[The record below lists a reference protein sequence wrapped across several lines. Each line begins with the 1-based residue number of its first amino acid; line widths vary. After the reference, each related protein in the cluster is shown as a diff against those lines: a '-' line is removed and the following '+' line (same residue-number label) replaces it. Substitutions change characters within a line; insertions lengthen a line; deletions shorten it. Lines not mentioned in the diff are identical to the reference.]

1 MDNKLSEKPKIL
13 IVDDEL
19 DMLSGCANIMSALGN
34 KPIPVNNGKTAIEL
48 LKEDDFDLVFCDL
61 LMPEIDGMQII
72 EAVQKYAPQTPVIIF
87 SAYGTIDRA
96 VTAMKAGAYDF
107 IEKPLDTERL
117 KIILEKGLRQ
127 RNFIKEHNNL
137 LKQLEDKFRFD
148 NIISNSLV
156 MKNVFEMIESVS
168 QSDANILITG
178 ESGTGKEL
186 IARSIHA
193 HSKRKKMPFVPVN
206 CGAFPENLFEA
217 ELFGYEKG
225 AFTDAS
231 HRKIG
236 LLEFADGGTFFL
248 DEVCE
253 LPANLQVKMLR
264 TLQDRLLRR
273 VGGNELIKIDL
284 RIISATNRDIQKAL
298 TDKQIREDFYYR
310 LNVINISVPPLR
322 DRKGDIKL
330 LANYFLN
337 QKLKSSS
344 KEVIGFTDEA
354 MSKLEE
360 YDWPGNIRELENV
373 VERAV
378 TLVKG
383 EVITLSELPPSIQP
397 KNKSGFSFKDLSHA
411 EAKQK
416 AIDNIEKKYL
426 LYLLDKHSG
435 NVTKIAEEAGMT
447 RRNIHRML
455 NRHSIDPGSW
465 RYS

>member
-1 MDNKLSEKPKIL
+1 MSGKPRIL
-13 IVDDEL
+13 IVDDEP
-19 DMLSGCANIMSALGN
+19 DMLTGCSNILAALGN
-34 KPIPVNNGKTAIEL
+34 KPVPIAEGSLALEL
-48 LKEDDFDLVFCDL
+48 IKNEEFDLIFCDL
-61 LMPEIDGMQII
+61 LMPDVDGMQII
-72 EAVQKYAPQTPVIIF
+72 ENVQKISPQTPIIIF

-96 VTAMKAGAYDF
+96 VAAMRAGAFDF
-107 IEKPLDTERL
+107 IEKPFDTNRI
-117 KIILEKGLRQ
+117 KIVIEKGLRQ
-127 RNFIKEHNNL
+127 RNLIKERNNL

-156 MKNVFEMIESVS
+156 MKKVFEMIESVS

-193 HSKRKKMPFVPVN
+193 HSNRKTMPFIPVN

-264 TLQDRLLRR
+264 MLQDQLLRR
-273 VGGNELIKIDL
+273 VGGNELIKIDVRL
-284 RIISATNRDIQKAL
+284 ISATNQEIQKAL
-298 TDKQIREDFYYR
+298 NNEQLREDFYYR
-310 LNVINISVPPLR
+310 LNVVNIHVPPLR
-322 DRKGDIKL
+322 ERDGDINL

-344 KEVIGFTDEA
+344 KEAIGFTDEA
-354 MSKLEE
+354 LENLE
-360 YDWPGNIRELENV
+360 RYNWPGNVRELENV

-378 TLVKG
+378 ALVKG
-383 EVITLSELPPSIQP
+383 DFITTTELPQSIQSG
-397 KNKSGFSFKDLSHA
+397 KSSSYSFSDLTLA
-411 EAKQK
+411 QAKQK
-416 AIDNIEKKYL
+416 AIDQIEKKYL
-426 LYLLDKHSG
+426 LYLLKKHMG
-435 NVTKIAEEAGMT
+435 NVT
-447 RRNIHRML
+447 
-455 NRHSIDPGSW
+455 
-465 RYS
+465 

>member
-1 MDNKLSEKPKIL
+1 
-13 IVDDEL
+13 
-19 DMLSGCANIMSALGN
+19 
-34 KPIPVNNGKTAIEL
+34 
-48 LKEDDFDLVFCDL
+48 
-61 LMPEIDGMQII
+61 
-72 EAVQKYAPQTPVIIF
+72 
-87 SAYGTIDRA
+87 
-96 VTAMKAGAYDF
+96 
-107 IEKPLDTERL
+107 
-117 KIILEKGLRQ
+117 
-127 RNFIKEHNNL
+127 
-137 LKQLEDKFRFD
+137 
-148 NIISNSLV
+148 
-156 MKNVFEMIESVS
+156 
-168 QSDANILITG
+168 
-178 ESGTGKEL
+178 
-186 IARSIHA
+186 
-193 HSKRKKMPFVPVN
+193 
-206 CGAFPENLFEA
+206 
-217 ELFGYEKG
+217 
-225 AFTDAS
+225 DAS

-298 TDKQIREDFYYR
+298 TDELIREDFYYR
-310 LNVINISVPPLR
+310 LNVINISIPPLR

-383 EVITLSELPPSIQP
+383 EVITLSELPPAIQP
-397 KNKSGFSFKDLSHA
+397 KNKSGFSFKDLSLA
-411 EAKQK
+411 DAKQK

-455 NRHSIDPGSW
+455 NKHSIDPGSW

>member
-1 MDNKLSEKPKIL
+1 MSTKPRIL
-13 IVDDEL
+13 IVDDEP
-19 DMLSGCANIMSALGN
+19 DMLTGCSNILAALGN
-34 KPIPVNNGKTAIEL
+34 KPVPIAEGSLALEL
-48 LKEDDFDLVFCDL
+48 IKNEEFDLIFCDL
-61 LMPEIDGMQII
+61 LMPDIDGMQII
-72 EAVQKYAPQTPVIIF
+72 EDVQKFSPQTPIIIF

-96 VTAMKAGAYDF
+96 VAAMRAGAFDF
-107 IEKPLDTERL
+107 IEKPFDTNRI
-117 KIILEKGLRQ
+117 KIVIEKGLRQ
-127 RNFIKEHNNL
+127 RNLIKERNNL

-156 MKNVFEMIESVS
+156 MKNVFDMVESVS

-193 HSKRKKMPFVPVN
+193 HSNRKTMPFIPVN

-253 LPANLQVKMLR
+253 LPTNLQVKMLR
-264 TLQDRLLRR
+264 MLQDQLLRR
-273 VGGNELIKIDL
+273 VGGNELIKIDVRL
-284 RIISATNRDIQKAL
+284 ISATNQDIQKAL
-298 TDKQIREDFYYR
+298 NNEQLREDFYYR
-310 LNVINISVPPLR
+310 LNVVNIHIPPLR
-322 DRKGDIKL
+322 EREGDINL
-330 LANYFLN
+330 LTNYFLN

-354 MSKLEE
+354 LENLVK
-360 YDWPGNIRELENV
+360 YNWPGNVRELENV

-378 TLVKG
+378 ALVKG
-383 EVITLSELPPSIQP
+383 DLITTAELPPSIQ
-397 KNKSGFSFKDLSHA
+397 SGESSAYSFHDLSLA
-411 EAKQK
+411 EAKQN
-416 AIDNIEKKYL
+416 AIDQTEKKYL
-426 LYLLDKHSG
+426 LYLLKKYNG
-435 NVTKIAEEAGMT
+435 NVTKIAEEANMT

-455 NRHSIDPGSW
+455 NRHALDPNSW
-465 RYS
+465 RAS

>member
-1 MDNKLSEKPKIL
+1 MSGKPRIL
-13 IVDDEL
+13 IVDDEP
-19 DMLSGCANIMSALGN
+19 DMLTGCSNLLAALGN
-34 KPIPVNNGKTAIEL
+34 KPVPIAEGSLALEL
-48 LKEDDFDLVFCDL
+48 IKNEEFDLIFCDL
-61 LMPEIDGMQII
+61 LMPDVDGMEII
-72 EAVQKYAPQTPVIIF
+72 EYVQKVSPQTPIIIF

-96 VTAMKAGAYDF
+96 VAAMQAGAFDF
-107 IEKPLDTERL
+107 IEKPFDTDRL
-117 KIILEKGLRQ
+117 KIVIEKSLRQ
-127 RNFIKEHNNL
+127 RNLIKERNNL

-193 HSKRKKMPFVPVN
+193 HSNRKTMPFIPVN

-225 AFTDAS
+225 AFTDAT

-236 LLEFADGGTFFL
+236 LFEFADEGTFFL

-253 LPANLQVKMLR
+253 LPVNLQVKMLR
-264 TLQDRLLRR
+264 MLQDQLLRR
-273 VGGNELIKIDL
+273 VGGNELIKIDVRL
-284 RIISATNRDIQKAL
+284 ISATNQEIQKAL
-298 TDKQIREDFYYR
+298 NNNQLREDFYYR
-310 LNVINISVPPLR
+310 LNVVNIHVPPLR
-322 DRKGDIKL
+322 EREGDINL

-344 KEVIGFTDEA
+344 KEVIGFTDDT
-354 MSKLEE
+354 LEILE
-360 YDWPGNIRELENV
+360 KYNWPGNVRELENV

-378 TLVKG
+378 ALVKG
-383 EVITLSELPPSIQP
+383 DFITTTELPPAIQSR
-397 KNKSGFSFKDLSHA
+397 KSSAYSFPDLTLA
-411 EAKQK
+411 QAKQK
-416 AIDNIEKKYL
+416 AIDQIEKKYL
-426 LYLLDKHSG
+426 LYLLKKHNG
-435 NVTKIAEEAGMT
+435 NVTKIANEANMT

-455 NRHSIDPGSW
+455 NRHILDPNSW
-465 RYS
+465 RVS

>member
-1 MDNKLSEKPKIL
+1 MSAKPRIL
-13 IVDDEL
+13 IVDDEP
-19 DMLSGCANIMSALGN
+19 DMLTGCSNILAALGN
-34 KPIPVNNGKTAIEL
+34 KPVPIAEGSLALEL
-48 LKEDDFDLVFCDL
+48 IKNEEFDLIFCDL
-61 LMPEIDGMQII
+61 LMPDVDGMQII
-72 EAVQKYAPQTPVIIF
+72 EDVQKFSPQTPIIIF

-96 VTAMKAGAYDF
+96 VAAMRAGAFDF
-107 IEKPLDTERL
+107 IEKPFDTNRI
-117 KIILEKGLRQ
+117 KIVIEKGLRQ
-127 RNFIKEHNNL
+127 KNLIKERNNL

-168 QSDANILITG
+168 QSDSNILITG

-193 HSKRKKMPFVPVN
+193 HSNRKTMPFIPVN

-231 HRKIG
+231 HRKLG

-264 TLQDRLLRR
+264 MLQDQLLRR
-273 VGGNELIKIDL
+273 VGGNELIKIDVRL
-284 RIISATNRDIQKAL
+284 ISATNQDIQKAL
-298 TDKQIREDFYYR
+298 NNEQLREDFYYR
-310 LNVINISVPPLR
+310 LNVVNIHVPPLKER
-322 DRKGDIKL
+322 EGDINL

-354 MSKLEE
+354 LENLE
-360 YDWPGNIRELENV
+360 KYNWPGNVRELENV

-378 TLVKG
+378 ALVKG
-383 EVITLSELPPSIQP
+383 
-397 KNKSGFSFKDLSHA
+397 
-411 EAKQK
+411 
-416 AIDNIEKKYL
+416 
-426 LYLLDKHSG
+426 
-435 NVTKIAEEAGMT
+435 
-447 RRNIHRML
+447 
-455 NRHSIDPGSW
+455 
-465 RYS
+465 

>member
-1 MDNKLSEKPKIL
+1 MSAKPRIL
-13 IVDDEL
+13 IVDDEP
-19 DMLSGCANIMSALGN
+19 DMLTGCSNILAALGN
-34 KPIPVNNGKTAIEL
+34 KPVPIAEGSLALEL
-48 LKEDDFDLVFCDL
+48 IKNEEFDLIFCDL
-61 LMPEIDGMQII
+61 LMPDVDGMQII
-72 EAVQKYAPQTPVIIF
+72 EDVQKFSPQTPIIIF

-96 VTAMKAGAYDF
+96 VAAMRAGAFDF
-107 IEKPLDTERL
+107 IEKPFDTNRI
-117 KIILEKGLRQ
+117 KIVIEKGLRQ
-127 RNFIKEHNNL
+127 RNLIKERNNL

-168 QSDANILITG
+168 QSDSNILITG

-193 HSKRKKMPFVPVN
+193 HSNRKTMPFIPVN

-231 HRKIG
+231 HRKLG

-264 TLQDRLLRR
+264 MLQDQLLRR
-273 VGGNELIKIDL
+273 VGGNELIKIDVRL
-284 RIISATNRDIQKAL
+284 ISATNQDIQKAL
-298 TDKQIREDFYYR
+298 NNEQLREDFYYR
-310 LNVINISVPPLR
+310 LNVVNIHVPPLKER
-322 DRKGDIKL
+322 EGDINL

-354 MSKLEE
+354 LENLE
-360 YDWPGNIRELENV
+360 KYNWPGNVRELENV

-378 TLVKG
+378 ALVKG
-383 EVITLSELPPSIQP
+383 DLITTTELPPSIQSG
-397 KNKSGFSFKDLSHA
+397 KSSAYSFPDLSLA
-411 EAKQK
+411 EAKQN
-416 AIDNIEKKYL
+416 AIDQTEKKYL
-426 LYLLDKHSG
+426 LYLLKKYKG
-435 NVTKIAEEAGMT
+435 NVTKIAEEANMT

-455 NRHSIDPGSW
+455 NRHSLDPNSW
-465 RYS
+465 RVS